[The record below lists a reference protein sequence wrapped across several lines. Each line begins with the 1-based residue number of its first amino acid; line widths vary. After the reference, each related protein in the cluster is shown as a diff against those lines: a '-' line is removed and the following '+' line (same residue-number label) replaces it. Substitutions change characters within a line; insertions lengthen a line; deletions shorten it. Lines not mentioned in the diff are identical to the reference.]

1 MEYAVYLALFRYLK
15 IYKIV
20 SIQIIF
26 IAYSYENIQNSF
38 NSNQIAM
45 KMIWSGGGG
54 CLPLVG
60 GDVCLW
66 SGGVCIP
73 ACNGADTPPLL
84 HGQNSRHTLLK
95 ILPCSNFFAGGNN
108 RSRFY

>member
-45 KMIWSGGGG
+45 KMIWSGRGVSASGR
-54 CLPLVG
+54 

-73 ACNGADTPPLL
+73 ACNGADTPPPW
-84 HGQNSRHTLLK
+84 TE
-95 ILPCSNFFAGGNN
+95 F
-108 RSRFY
+108 